1 MAILNIYLL
10 FAKKNV
16 ENIKEEMLE
25 LHFVSKAWSDDTKC
39 NFYPAHC
46 TVAWHAISGLSS
58 LLLLSTIQMILKPN
72 RSAKLPGPRALTS
85 QLGSVLVSIMVPV
98 MRSIMSWV
106 WCWYYW
112 GRPWVCSKVG
122 RGVSQK
128 VCDGV
133 NHWIGHGASHKV
145 SHVVKCLEGLKSQN
159 SFFVSKF

>member
-58 LLLLSTIQMILKPN
+58 LLFLSIIQMILKPN

-98 MRSIMSWV
+98 MMSSIMGSVMRSI
-106 WCWYYW
+106 WCRSR
-112 GRPWVCSKVG
+112 GPLCRGCGVG
-122 RGVSQK
+122 TTGV
-128 VCDGV
+128 
-133 NHWIGHGASHKV
+133 GHGFVPKS
-145 SHVVKCLEGLKSQN
+145 VVELVRRSIIGLVMGPVIRS
-159 SFFVSKF
+159 VM